1 MRSNHLATYRRET
14 QRPSKCRTIPGFAS
28 VLTSSAPLAPTQQRA
43 DHNPTVREFKPA
55 VAFESK
61 V

>member
-1 MRSNHLATYRRET
+1 MRTNHYATHQRNVK
-14 QRPSKCRTIPGFAS
+14 RPSKCRTIPGFAS